1 MNNHFPPAAEKI
13 VADYLDKLGGQ
24 LKGMNEK
31 DQQEILAEI
40 RSHIYESF
48 SGDGEGDE
56 IDRALRALKR
66 LGEPGEV
73 VASRV
78 GASVTQ
84 LGKKKKSLLYILAGF
99 LIVIFAA
106 PLGMGGLG
114 LVAGLLAFLAGLLVV
129 YFATALFLRAQR
141 FPVRPARAGHHHL
154 PRPFPGDQP
163 LGRRSR
169 VPVRPVPKP
178 SADRRHIHAD
188 LLPDAGRPGPTDAL
202 VGQAHLARPAPRVQ
216 PGAEQDPLAVRPW
229 PQGRGSV
236 RRANGP
242 SPGTHQTPA
251 CTLSSQK
258 AAQRRRSCT

>member
-13 VADYLDKLGGQ
+13 VADYLEKLGSQ

-48 SGDGEGDE
+48 SSDGEGDE

-73 VASRV
+73 VSNRV

-99 LIVIFAA
+99 LIVFFAA
-106 PLGMGGLG
+106 PLGMVGLG

-129 YFATALFLRAQR
+129 YFATAVVFVLSGFLC
-141 FPVRPARAGHHHL
+141 
-154 PRPFPGDQP
+154 
-163 LGRRSR
+163 
-169 VPVRPVPKP
+169 
-178 SADRRHIHAD
+178 
-188 LLPDAGRPGPTDAL
+188 AL
-202 VGQAHLARPAPRVQ
+202 VGLVTIISPDLFLEINRWAGEAVFQFGPFQNHPQVAGVLTLIMAMMLAALGLLMLWSGKHIWRGLRFVFHLVMDKIRSLFAR
-216 PGAEQDPLAVRPW
+216 
-229 PQGRGSV
+229 GRKTERTS
-236 RRANGP
+236 
-242 SPGTHQTPA
+242 
-251 CTLSSQK
+251 
-258 AAQRRRSCT
+258 